1 MSGRNTRKI
10 YLGIQWDAVSW
21 DDVPL
26 WCDFLFER
34 LGKAPVCWN
43 IPALPQDGRARGRAA
58 FVRALLHRIEDA
70 GDAVA
75 LMGFAGACHPLLS
88 IDELEKELSWGL
100 KNPWAAGLTDV
111 FGVRPSILAPRMPD
125 FQRPKAVAAY
135 RRHGFQRIGIASDE
149 AFHLRRHPSGVEV
162 FPFFRV
168 PAAAQRAS
176 RRSLPPRGDLF
187 LMLDLTGLSSQGPLE
202 ALFPEMIDPL
212 LPFATV
218 AFPGPAE
225 ASVGRAPLPMA
236 GPRFDCAMFP
246 PTLMRDRLEAIAP
259 LSRKRRKKA
268 EEYQKALSALSPVF
282 QLNREPA
289 GASAETMQARFP
301 VAHMLGEV
309 TLAGSDFDVKLS
321 GGRFCGIMQRGE
333 PLLPPRPALSF
344 LRVAG
349 RTHSFRTKSSFSFES
364 DGGTGLRE
372 ELAMDGAVG
381 QGATLDIEYT
391 FRDDSPLLTIAADIL
406 YPPLAEDAILEEC
419 VPFSIALA
427 ELRAGTAAIE
437 ASAPDGSL
445 AAHTLSDRDGW
456 TAVPGASHA
465 VALRG
470 GSRLVLRAA
479 PEEARRWWLPFFRVS
494 RAFGRRPILEVN
506 PFGSSAP
513 VPGRWVSG
521 RRQSFALLLGIEGP

>member
-1 MSGRNTRKI
+1 
-10 YLGIQWDAVSW
+10 V
-21 DDVPL
+21 
-26 WCDFLFER
+26 
-34 LGKAPVCWN
+34 
-43 IPALPQDGRARGRAA
+43 RAA
-58 FVRALLHRIEDA
+58 FVRALSRRMEDA

-75 LMGFAGACHPLLS
+75 PMGFTGACHPLLS

-100 KNPWAAGLTDV
+100 KNPWAAGLTDT

-125 FQRPKAVAAY
+125 FQRAQAVGAY
-135 RRHGFQRIGIASDE
+135 RRHGFQQIGIAVDE
-149 AFHLRRHPSGVEV
+149 AFRLRRHPSGVEI
-162 FPFFRV
+162 FPFLRV
-168 PAAAQRAS
+168 PAAEQRAS
-176 RRSLPPRGDLF
+176 RRSLPARGDLF

-218 AFPGPAE
+218 AFPNPAE
-225 ASVGRAPLPMA
+225 AAPGRSPLPMA

-246 PTLMRDRLEAIAP
+246 PTVMRDRLEAIAP

-268 EEYQKALSALSPVF
+268 EEYQEVLSALSPALP
-282 QLNREPA
+282 LNREPA
-289 GASAETMQARFP
+289 SANAETMQARLP

-309 TLAGSDFDVKLS
+309 TLAGSAFDVKLS
-321 GGRFCGIMQRGE
+321 GGRFCGIMRRGE
-333 PLLPPRPALSF
+333 SLLPARPALSF

-372 ELAMDGAVG
+372 ELAMDGAMG

-406 YPPLAEDAILEEC
+406 YPPLADDAVMEEC

-427 ELRAGTAAIE
+427 ELGAGAAAIE
-437 ASAPDGSL
+437 ASAPDGSV
-445 AAHTLSDRDGW
+445 AAYSVGVGDGW

-470 GSRLVLRAA
+470 GGRLVLRSA

-494 RAFGRRPILEVN
+494 RAFGRRPVLDVN
-506 PFGSSAP
+506 PFGCSAP

-521 RRQSFALLLGIEGP
+521 RRESFALLLGIEGL